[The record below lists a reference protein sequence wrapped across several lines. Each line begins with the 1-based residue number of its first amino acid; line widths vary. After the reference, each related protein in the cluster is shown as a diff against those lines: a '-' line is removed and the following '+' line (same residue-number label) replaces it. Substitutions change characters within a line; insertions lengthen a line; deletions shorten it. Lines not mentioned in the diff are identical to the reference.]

1 MAKKSAGI
9 NLGLG
14 ANELNRLN
22 RASQAAAGV
31 GTFKADTFGE
41 TLGQLAVDKGTE
53 LLDDAAAEKEALEKE
68 QKAEQD
74 RLEGSLQTKLDE
86 FINAGSNTNEYN
98 FGFDKLQGIRD
109 QILESTDDKER
120 ADLTREFNMYIADI
134 KTQTASDVESANG
147 LKDFSMDPKKNKSTV
162 SSATDQRTVSLLEK
176 FYAGESQISTNEKG
190 EKVYTIEIPPPAG
203 SAGPPDVFTGTR
215 AELEEMTVPKASE
228 FDLAIGNM
236 AKAVKD
242 NAGSGGFFDEA
253 DVKRQ
258 ISNNLNTKDFKSLFA
273 DKLDSTGRSV
283 IEDISSE
290 IDNLTYQELLSPEEL
305 NEFNIS
311 PDEGE
316 TNWYDNISPEDK
328 EFMLKKIQEDEN
340 VGRSV
345 LENYFFRF
353 VAQQDKKY
361 SDARET
367 TTLETADLEGRAAN
381 MKGSTKAG
389 GSNRLAKS

>member
-31 GTFKADTFGE
+31 GDFKTKGLGE

-53 LLDDAAAEKEALEKE
+53 MIEDAAAEKEALEKE

-86 FINAGSNTNEYN
+86 FIESGSNTNEYN

-109 QILESTDDKER
+109 QILETTDEKER
-120 ADLTREFNMYIADI
+120 ADLIREFNTYISDI
-134 KTQTASDVESANG
+134 KTQTASDIESANG
-147 LKDFSMDPKKNKSTV
+147 MKDFSMDPNKNKSTV

-190 EKVYTIEIPPPAG
+190 EKVYTIELPPPAG

-215 AELEEMTVPKASE
+215 AELEDMVVPKASE

-242 NAGSGGFFDEA
+242 NAGSGGFFDEQ
-253 DVKRQ
+253 DVRRQ
-258 ISNNLNTKDFKSLFA
+258 ISNNLDAKDFKALFN
-273 DKLDSTGRSV
+273 DKLESTGRNV
-283 IEDISSE
+283 LQDIEEDIASA
-290 IDNLTYQELLSPEEL
+290 TYNDLLGEDELKQ
-305 NEFNIS
+305 FNINKE
-311 PDEGE
+311 EGE
-316 TNWYDNISPEDK
+316 VNWYDNISEEDK
-328 EFMLKKIQEDEN
+328 AFMMQKIQEDEN
-340 VGRSV
+340 IGRSV

-353 VAQQDKKY
+353 VQQQDTKY
-361 SDARET
+361 SEARET
-367 TTLETADLEGRAAN
+367 QTLSDADLQGRAASL
-381 MKGSTKAG
+381 KGSTKAG
-389 GSNRLAKS
+389 GNNRLV